1 MTSHLRSF
9 LHERLGRATCSLWI
23 DPLDLHLV
31 APDHVELVAPDRYFC
46 SWIEKNLH
54 DAIRTALVD
63 ALQLDTVRLTLRSR
77 TDHPAAAAPPSLPA
91 LPAPVTVAEQLRLP
105 SMPTIQPLTR
115 PLNPRYTFPEFVV
128 GDSNAVAHN
137 ACLALAK
144 GDTSLGRYIY
154 LKAGT
159 GLGKSHLTHAV
170 ANHILDSAPGT
181 RLHYLTPQ
189 QMTAEMVKS
198 IQGRTMDH
206 FKEKFQ
212 HCDVLLME
220 GMQALTGKAKT
231 QEELSQIFDVLLETG
246 KKVIFTGALGPRE
259 IDSLDEGLRS
269 RLASGLVAT
278 IDKPDLA
285 TRLRITQRKA
295 ANHQLALSEELAI
308 YVAEQIKDD
317 IRQIRSAVVGLK
329 AKAQLMGRSPDLD
342 MVREVLRDLV
352 AQQHALTP
360 ESIRDFIAGQ
370 YNLSISDLQSKSRK
384 KQIAFPRQVS
394 MYLSRKFTDT
404 PLADIGRAFH
414 RDHSTVVHAIR
425 VVSEAMTRNSSIRG
439 QVDFLSEKLQAH
451 FLA

>member
-1 MTSHLRSF
+1 
-9 LHERLGRATCSLWI
+9 
-23 DPLDLHLV
+23 
-31 APDHVELVAPDRYFC
+31 
-46 SWIEKNLH
+46 
-54 DAIRTALVD
+54 
-63 ALQLDTVRLTLRSR
+63 
-77 TDHPAAAAPPSLPA
+77 
-91 LPAPVTVAEQLRLP
+91 
-105 SMPTIQPLTR
+105 
-115 PLNPRYTFPEFVV
+115 
-128 GDSNAVAHN
+128 
-137 ACLALAK
+137 
-144 GDTSLGRYIY
+144 
-154 LKAGT
+154 
-159 GLGKSHLTHAV
+159 
-170 ANHILDSAPGT
+170 
-181 RLHYLTPQ
+181 
-189 QMTAEMVKS
+189 
-198 IQGRTMDH
+198 
-206 FKEKFQ
+206 
-212 HCDVLLME
+212 
-220 GMQALTGKAKT
+220 
-231 QEELSQIFDVLLETG
+231 
-246 KKVIFTGALGPRE
+246 
-259 IDSLDEGLRS
+259 
-269 RLASGLVAT
+269 
-278 IDKPDLA
+278 
-285 TRLRITQRKA
+285 
-295 ANHQLALSEELAI
+295 LAI